1 MKTMT
6 APGSP
11 NSTQLSPAQV
21 AVVIPAFNEADTVGE
36 VVRVGLTLTPNVVV
50 VSDGSGDATAA
61 VARAAGAQVLDLAQN
76 VGKGPALKAAL
87 EQTQA
92 EFVVML
98 DADLVGLTREHLDLL
113 LTPVLDGR
121 LDMTIGVFEGGGFV
135 SDWGNKLTPHLSGQ
149 RACRRAWLLAVPRLG
164 EERWPEP
171 PITSALKATGAHWDY
186 VELPNVA
193 QVVKEKKRGFWK
205 GAQARTKMYADLLTY
220 QVRKKRDGP

>member
-1 MKTMT
+1 MT
-6 APGSP
+6 APASP
-11 NSTQLSPAQV
+11 DSAPFSPAQV
-21 AVVIPAFNEADTVGE
+21 AVVIPAFNEADTVAE
-36 VVRVGLTLTPNVVV
+36 VVRVGLTLTPEVVV
-50 VSDGSGDATAA
+50 VSDGSTDGTAA
-61 VARAAGAQVLDLAQN
+61 VAEAAGARVLALPQN

-87 EQTQA
+87 ELTQA

-113 LTPVLDGR
+113 LTPVLEGS

-149 RACRRAWLLAVPRLG
+149 RACRRSWLLAVPRLG

-171 PITSALKATGAHWDY
+171 PITDALKTTGVRWDY
-186 VELPNVA
+186 VELPYVA

-220 QVRKKRDGP
+220 RARRKRDGS

>member
-1 MKTMT
+1 MT
-6 APGSP
+6 APAPAHSARFS
-11 NSTQLSPAQV
+11 STQV
-21 AVVIPAFNEADTVGE
+21 AVVIPAFNEADTVAE
-36 VVRVGLTLTPNVVV
+36 VVRVALTLTPEVVV

-61 VARAAGAQVLDLAQN
+61 VAREAGARVLDLAQN

-87 EQTQA
+87 ELTGA

-113 LTPVLDGR
+113 LQPVISGS

-171 PITSALKATGAHWDY
+171 PITDALKTTGAHWDY

-220 QVRKKRDGP
+220 RVRKKRDGP

>member
-1 MKTMT
+1 MT
-6 APGSP
+6 APLP
-11 NSTQLSPAQV
+11 AHPTRFNSTQV
-21 AVVIPAFNEADTVGE
+21 AVVIPAFNEADTVAE
-36 VVRVGLTLTPNVVV
+36 VIRVGLTLTPEVVV

-61 VARAAGAQVLDLAQN
+61 VAREAGARVLELMEN
-76 VGKGPALKAAL
+76 GGKGPALKAAL
-87 EQTQA
+87 ELTEA

-98 DADLVGLTREHLDLL
+98 DADLMGLTREHLDLL
-113 LTPVLDGR
+113 LTPVLNGS

-171 PITSALKATGAHWDY
+171 PITDALKTTGANWDY